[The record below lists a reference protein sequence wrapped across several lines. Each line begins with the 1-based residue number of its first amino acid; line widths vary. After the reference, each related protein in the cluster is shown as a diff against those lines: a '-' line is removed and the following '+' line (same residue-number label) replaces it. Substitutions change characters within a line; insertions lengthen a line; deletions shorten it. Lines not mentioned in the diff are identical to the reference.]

1 MALYAGID
9 VGSRT
14 TKALLLNDE
23 GEIISYH
30 VLFTGADPKGASF
43 RCLKEC
49 LKEIGKSLKDIEMI
63 VATGYGRKLVNFATK
78 EYTEITCH
86 ARGAGF
92 YFPQVRMVID
102 IGGQDSKVIAL
113 EDGMVLDFIMNDK
126 CAAGTGRFLEVM
138 AQTLEM
144 SLEELAK
151 EASRAKQAVP
161 ISSMCTVFA
170 ESEVISLIAEGISRE
185 KIVWGLHLAIAKR
198 IASMAKRLPQGRP
211 IVFTGGVAKNKGMVR
226 ALEEVLGEKLLVP
239 PDPQIVGA
247 LGAALLARDLKDEG
261 NRLNH
266 HRTD

>member
-23 GEIISYH
+23 GEIVSYH
-30 VLFTGADPKGASF
+30 VLFTGADPKGASS
-43 RCLKEC
+43 RCLEEC
-49 LKEIGKSLKDIEMI
+49 LRKIGKGMKDLEVII
-63 VATGYGRKLVNFATK
+63 STGYGRKLVSFATK
-78 EYTEITCH
+78 DYTEITCH

-92 YFPQVRMVID
+92 YFPQLRMVID

-113 EDGMVLDFIMNDK
+113 EDGMVLDFVMNDK

-144 SLEELAK
+144 SLEELAQ
-151 EASRAKQAVP
+151 EASRAKHAVP
-161 ISSMCTVFA
+161 ITSMCTVFA
-170 ESEVISLIAEGISRE
+170 ESEVISLIAEGISRDR
-185 KIVWGLHLAIAKR
+185 IVWGLHLAIAKR
-198 IASMAKRLPQGRP
+198 IASMVKRLPQGRP

-226 ALEEVLGEKLLVP
+226 ALEEVLGEKLLIP
-239 PDPQIVGA
+239 PDPQLVGA
-247 LGAALLARDLKDEG
+247 LGAALLARDLEDEG
-261 NRLNH
+261 NRLNR